1 MTLTSAQPPSGM
13 RRRPASEAARCRSTV
28 GGCSRRVAGLTGIL
42 PRLTAAAGA
51 LQRVVE
57 AFEILGL
64 QVPQP
69 DATDD
74 RDDHRVDV
82 RAVRSRGRGGEL
94 AAVTPGSAGVDR
106 SAPFEPLFQPLRH
119 GVLVRLDIGAVLD

>member
-1 MTLTSAQPPSGM
+1 
-13 RRRPASEAARCRSTV
+13 
-28 GGCSRRVAGLTGIL
+28 
-42 PRLTAAAGA
+42 LTAAAGA

-82 RAVRSRGRGGEL
+82 RAVRSPGRGGEL
-94 AAVTPGSAGVDR
+94 AAVTPGRAGVDR